1 MKTNYFSNCKT
12 LDEVKKHYK
21 QLALEHHPDR
31 PNGNVVIMQRINQ
44 EYESIMKDPRYKF
57 REQDESVRN
66 DYVKYP
72 EIINQII
79 HFDITIEIIGNWIWL
94 SGNTKRYSKQLKEI
108 GFYYSPKK
116 KMWYWRPSG
125 WESNNHKPWDIES
138 IRRKYG
144 SDTVDAQL
152 NLELDGE

>member
-1 MKTNYFSNCKT
+1 MKTSYFSNCKT
-12 LDEVKKHYK
+12 LEEVKKLYK
-21 QLALEHHPDR
+21 KLALEHHPDR
-31 PNGNVVIMQRINQ
+31 PGGNVVIMQRINQ
-44 EYESIMKDPRYKF
+44 EYESIMKDPRF
-57 REQDESVRN
+57 RFQQQDEDVQN
-66 DYVKYP
+66 DYVRFP

-79 HFDITIEIIGNWIWL
+79 HFDITIEICGNWIWL
-94 SGNTKRYSKQLKEI
+94 SGNTKRYREQLKEI

-116 KMWYWRPSG
+116 QMWYWRPSG

-152 NLELDGE
+152 NLELE